1 MDRLK
6 NDGTSIFNRFMKPL
20 TEVPFPL
27 KGAIHPQLQKY
38 PIHCSKLMEKKYYIH
53 L

>member
-27 KGAIHPQLQKY
+27 KGAIHPQLAEVEVFLHFFKIKITNQ
-38 PIHCSKLMEKKYYIH
+38 
-53 L
+53 